1 MEKTDNG
8 LAQLHQP
15 YHFSQAS
22 RVLKFI
28 EHAVLSVT
36 FTSVIYVQR
45 LIMLQYLLQWL
56 TFRVFKKEL
65 LMYYDQVK
73 EFIILQ
79 RRFSTD
85 NQKNSTM
92 YSLTTVAITEGETFC
107 YSLVTSY

>member
-1 MEKTDNG
+1 
-8 LAQLHQP
+8 
-15 YHFSQAS
+15 
-22 RVLKFI
+22 
-28 EHAVLSVT
+28 
-36 FTSVIYVQR
+36 
-45 LIMLQYLLQWL
+45 
-56 TFRVFKKEL
+56 
-65 LMYYDQVK
+65 MYYDQVK